1 MSASQ
6 PPQPLSSPE
15 PSEPPEPR
23 RVDGTGDA
31 IPPGGDA
38 PTLLVK
44 IFGKD
49 RPGITAGLFD
59 TLAAYAVDVVDI
71 EQVVTR
77 GRIVLCALVTAPTAG
92 GSTEGD
98 LRATVHSWADSLKL
112 QAEIISGIG
121 DNRPRGDG
129 RSHVTVLGHPLTA
142 ESTAA
147 IAATITS
154 TGGNIDR
161 VFRLAK
167 YPVTAVEF
175 AVSGTGTEELRTALA
190 TEAAEIGVDVAVV
203 SAGLVSGPSGWWSW
217 TSTPR

>member
-15 PSEPPEPR
+15 PSEPPEPPG
-23 RVDGTGDA
+23 VDGTGDGT
-31 IPPGGDA
+31 PPGGDA

-92 GSTEGD
+92 GTTEGD

-161 VFRLAK
+161 IFRLAK
-167 YPVTAVEF
+167 
-175 AVSGTGTEELRTALA
+175 
-190 TEAAEIGVDVAVV
+190 
-203 SAGLVSGPSGWWSW
+203 
-217 TSTPR
+217 

>member
-6 PPQPLSSPE
+6 PPQPPLSPE
-15 PSEPPEPR
+15 PPESPQ
-23 RVDGTGDA
+23 GS
-31 IPPGGDA
+31 DA

-59 TLAAYAVDVVDI
+59 TLAAYSVDVVDI

-92 GSTEGD
+92 GTSAGD

-121 DNRPRGDG
+121 DNRP
-129 RSHVTVLGHPLTA
+129 A
-142 ESTAA
+142 
-147 IAATITS
+147 
-154 TGGNIDR
+154 
-161 VFRLAK
+161 
-167 YPVTAVEF
+167 VTAV
-175 AVSGTGTEELRTALA
+175 
-190 TEAAEIGVDVAVV
+190 
-203 SAGLVSGPSGWWSW
+203 PM
-217 TSTPR
+217 